1 MKITITEDQLEI
13 NFSTTKKILSMKGS
27 FKIPLKHIQ
36 SITTQLPKPTWKEIK
51 APGTMIPG
59 LIKAGTYYTDK
70 GKQFWLV
77 TKGKGILNIE
87 LKNESYKRI
96 ILGIENNVKWAK
108 KISDA
113 RFLK

>member
-1 MKITITEDQLEI
+1 MKISITKNHLII

-27 FKIPLKHIQ
+27 FKIPLKNIQ
-36 SITTQLPKPTWKEIK
+36 TITTHLPKPTWKEIK
-51 APGTMIPG
+51 ASGTMIPG

-70 GKQFWLV
+70 GKQFWFV

-96 ILGIENNVKWAK
+96 ILGSDNNVKWAK

-113 RFLK
+113 RFSK